1 MIQSAN
7 PKNYPDHSPLIRKD
21 LLSLEH
27 FRDRLSHIDSLPQLL
42 ILGVL
47 SGLAAGLIILAFRL
61 AVEIPLSLYLPD
73 GNPENFEGLSTP
85 VRIALPIAG
94 SLLLCLLLWRLAPR
108 RRSVGI
114 VHVLERLRY
123 HQGHLP
129 AINILIQFAA
139 ASIALLSGQSAGR
152 EGPAVHLGAG
162 SSSLVGQWMRVP
174 NNSMRLLVAC
184 GTAAGI
190 SAAFSTPLAGVVFAM
205 EVVLL
210 EYTVLGFTPIIVSAV
225 TANLVVSASLG
236 TQTLLNVPPLSIG
249 DLREIPM
256 VMLLGLLI
264 GLLAGGFNRLMLGT
278 VALQPRVPL
287 YIRLLLAGVLTGA
300 VAYAFPQVMGV
311 GYDTLQATLLGQQ
324 ELLWLAGLLLA
335 KWLLTPV
342 VLGLG
347 IPAGLIGPTF
357 VIGALAGALLG
368 SLGLLLSP
376 DSLSHSGLYAMI
388 GMGAMMGA
396 VLNAP
401 LAALIALLELT
412 GNPHIILPGMLAIVI
427 SNLTVRAFFRLP
439 SIFQSLLQA
448 QGLDYRQEPLAQ
460 VLSRAAVGSLME
472 RDFLRASVTE
482 SSHRAKVL
490 AQQDASW
497 VLLSDGAPRALLPRA
512 DLTLWLEQ
520 QEDEPPEVNLLNIPA
535 HRRDP
540 VTVSFRATLQEAA
553 DCMRQHETDILC
565 VSSNRGQIIG
575 LLTRAQLEAYYLR
588 KQAL

>member
-1 MIQSAN
+1 M
-7 PKNYPDHSPLIRKD
+7 IRKD

-47 SGLAAGLIILAFRL
+47 SGLVAGLIILAFRL
-61 AVEIPLSLYLPD
+61 VIDLPLSLYLPGGD
-73 GNPENFEGLSTP
+73 PENFEGLSIEVRALLP
-85 VRIALPIAG
+85 VAG
-94 SLLLCLLLWRLAPR
+94 SLLLCLLIWRLTPAMR
-108 RRSVGI
+108 KVGV

-129 AINILIQFAA
+129 AGNLLAQFATA
-139 ASIALLSGQSAGR
+139 AIALLSGHSVGR
-152 EGPAVHLGAG
+152 EGPAIHLGAG
-162 SSSLVGQWMRVP
+162 GASLVGQWMRVP
-174 NNSMRLLVAC
+174 NNCMRLLVAC

-210 EYTVLGFTPIIVSAV
+210 EYTVLGFTPVIVAAV
-225 TANLVVSASLG
+225 TADLVMRASLDAGPLLDVPALGIG
-236 TQTLLNVPPLSIG
+236 TLG
-249 DLREIPM
+249 EIPM

-278 VALQPRVPL
+278 VSLQPKLPL
-287 YIRLLLAGVLTGA
+287 YVRLLLAGGLTGA
-300 VAYAFPQVMGV
+300 TACIFPQVMGV
-311 GYDTLQATLLGQQ
+311 GYDTLQATLLGHQ
-324 ELLWLAGLLLA
+324 ELLLLAGLLLA

-368 SLGLLLSP
+368 TLGQMLSP
-376 DSLSHSGLYAMI
+376 NTLSHTGLYAMI

-427 SNLTVRAFFRLP
+427 SNLTVRAFFGLP

-460 VLSRAAVGSLME
+460 VLSRAAVGSLMS
-472 RDFLRASVTE
+472 RNFLKATTTE
-482 SSHRAKVL
+482 SRPQAAELSKK
-490 AQQDASW
+490 DASW
-497 VLLSDGAPRALLPRA
+497 ILLLDDEPRALLPRT

-520 QEDEPPEVNLLNIPA
+520 HPDEDDELKLLDIPA
-535 HRRDP
+535 HRRDV
-540 VTVSFRATLQEAA
+540 VTISFRATLQEAA
-553 DCMRQHETDILC
+553 DCMRQRETDMLC
-565 VSSNRGQIIG
+565 VTSNRGQIIG

>member
-1 MIQSAN
+1 M
-7 PKNYPDHSPLIRKD
+7 PDLSPLIRKD

-42 ILGVL
+42 TLGVL
-47 SGLAAGLIILAFRL
+47 SGLVAGLIILAFRL
-61 AVEIPLSLYLPD
+61 VVDIPLSLYLPGGD
-73 GNPENFEGLSTP
+73 PENFEGLSIEVRAVLP
-85 VRIALPIAG
+85 VAG
-94 SLLLCLLLWRLAPR
+94 SLLLCLLIWRLAPAR
-108 RRSVGI
+108 RKVGV

-129 AINILIQFAA
+129 AGNLLAQFATA
-139 ASIALLSGQSAGR
+139 AIALLSGHSVGR
-152 EGPAVHLGAG
+152 EGPAIHLGAG
-162 SSSLVGQWMRVP
+162 GASLVGQWMRVP
-174 NNSMRLLVAC
+174 NNCMRLLVAC

-210 EYTVLGFTPIIVSAV
+210 EYTVLGFTPVIVAAV
-225 TANLVVSASLG
+225 TADLVMRASLG
-236 TQTLLNVPPLSIG
+236 AGPLLDVPALGIGTLS
-249 DLREIPM
+249 EIPM

-278 VALQPRVPL
+278 VSLQTKLPL
-287 YIRLLLAGVLTGA
+287 YVRLLLAGVLTGA
-300 VAYAFPQVMGV
+300 VACIFPQVMGV
-311 GYDTLQATLLGQQ
+311 GYDTLQATLLGHK
-324 ELLWLAGLLLA
+324 ELLLLAGLLLA

-368 SLGLLLSP
+368 NLGQMLSP
-376 DSLSHSGLYAMI
+376 DTLSHTGLYAMI

-427 SNLTVRAFFRLP
+427 SNLTVRAFFGLP

-460 VLSRAAVGSLME
+460 VLSRAAVGSLMSRNFLKATSTE
-472 RDFLRASVTE
+472 SRLRAAELS
-482 SSHRAKVL
+482 
-490 AQQDASW
+490 QQDASW
-497 VLLSDGAPRALLPRA
+497 ILVLDDEPRALLPRT

-520 QEDEPPEVNLLNIPA
+520 HEGESDELKLLEIPA
-535 HRRDP
+535 HRRDA
-540 VTVSFRATLQEAA
+540 VTISFRATLQEAA
-553 DCMRQHETDILC
+553 DCMRQRETDILC
-565 VSSNRGQIIG
+565 VSSNRGDIIG

>member
-1 MIQSAN
+1 M
-7 PKNYPDHSPLIRKD
+7 
-21 LLSLEH
+21 
-27 FRDRLSHIDSLPQLL
+27 
-42 ILGVL
+42 
-47 SGLAAGLIILAFRL
+47 
-61 AVEIPLSLYLPD
+61 
-73 GNPENFEGLSTP
+73 
-85 VRIALPIAG
+85 
-94 SLLLCLLLWRLAPR
+94 LCLLIWRLAPAR
-108 RRSVGI
+108 RKVGI

-123 HQGHLP
+123 HQGYLP
-129 AINILIQFAA
+129 GANLLAQFAT
-139 ASIALLSGQSAGR
+139 ASIALLSGHSVGR
-152 EGPAVHLGAG
+152 EGPAIHLGAG
-162 SSSLVGQWMRVP
+162 GASLVGQWMRVP

-225 TANLVVSASLG
+225 TADLVVRASLG
-236 TQTLLNVPPLSIG
+236 SRTLLDVPALSIG
-249 DLREIPM
+249 ALSEIPV

-264 GLLAGGFNRLMLGT
+264 GLLAGGFNRLLLST
-278 VALQPRVPL
+278 IAQQPRMPL
-287 YIRLLLAGVLTGA
+287 YLRLLLAGALTGT
-300 VAYAFPQVMGV
+300 VALYFPQVMGV
-311 GYDTLQATLLGQQ
+311 GYDTLNDTLLGRQ

-368 SLGLLLSP
+368 SLGQLLSP
-376 DSLSHSGLYAMI
+376 HSLSHAGLYAMI

-427 SNLTVRAFFRLP
+427 SNLTVRAFFGLP
-439 SIFQSLLQA
+439 SIFQSQLQA

-472 RDFLRASVTE
+472 RNFLRAGIKETGY
-482 SSHRAKVL
+482 RAEL
-490 AQQDASW
+490 LSQQDVGW
-497 VLLSDGAPRALLPRA
+497 ILISDQAPRALLPRA
-512 DLTLWLEQ
+512 DLRLWLEQ
-520 QEDEPPEVNLLNIPA
+520 QDGLPDELNLLGIPA

-540 VTVSFRATLQEAA
+540 ITISFRATLQEAA
-553 DCMRQHETDILC
+553 DCMRQRETDILC
-565 VSSNRGQIIG
+565 VSSNRGDIIG

>member
-1 MIQSAN
+1 MN
-7 PKNYPDHSPLIRKD
+7 RKD

-61 AVEIPLSLYLPD
+61 AVDIPLGLYLPD
-73 GNPENFEGLSTP
+73 GNPENFEGLSRPLRFVLP
-85 VRIALPIAG
+85 VAG
-94 SLLLCLLLWRLAPR
+94 SLLLCLLIWRLTPDR
-108 RRSVGI
+108 RKVGI

-123 HQGHLP
+123 HQGYLP
-129 AINILIQFAA
+129 AGNLLAQFVT
-139 ASIALLSGQSAGR
+139 ASIALLSGHSGGR
-152 EGPAVHLGAG
+152 EGPAIHLGAG
-162 SSSLVGQWMRVP
+162 GASLVGQWMRVP

-190 SAAFSTPLAGVVFAM
+190 SAAFNTPLAGVVFAM

-225 TANLVVSASLG
+225 TADLVIRASFG
-236 TQTLLNVPPLSIG
+236 AEVLLNVPQLSIG
-249 DLREIPM
+249 ALSEFPM

-264 GLLAGGFNRLMLGT
+264 GLLAGGFNRLMLAT
-278 VALQPRVPL
+278 VSLQGRIPL

-300 VAYAFPQVMGV
+300 VALYFPQVMGV
-311 GYDTLQATLLGQQ
+311 GYDTLQATLLGHQ
-324 ELLWLAGLLLA
+324 ELIWLAGLLLA

-357 VIGALAGALLG
+357 VIGALTGALLG
-368 SLGLLLSP
+368 SLGQLISP
-376 DSLSHSGLYAMI
+376 QSLSHTGLYAMI

-427 SNLTVRAFFRLP
+427 SNLTVRAFFGLP

-472 RDFLRASVTE
+472 RNVLKASVKETG
-482 SSHRAKVL
+482 HRAEVL
-490 AQQDASW
+490 SQQDAGW
-497 VLLSDGAPRALLPRA
+497 ILISDTAPRALLPRA
-512 DLTLWLEQ
+512 DLHLWLEQ
-520 QEDEPPEVNLLNIPA
+520 QDSLPHKVNLLGIPA
-535 HRRDP
+535 QRRDP
-540 VTVSFRATLQEAA
+540 VTISFRATLQEAA
-553 DCMRQHETDILC
+553 DCMRQRETDILC
-565 VSSNRGQIIG
+565 VSSNRGEIIG
-575 LLTRAQLEAYYLR
+575 LLTRPQLEAYYLR